1 MPLLRKLNQ
10 LNLNRKT
17 PLYNKAKN
25 CPTGGAGRA
34 PQGMS
39 ESRGRRVGE
48 LVGCRFDPINKG
60 NGDHLLKRIFGSM
73 ALLLRLRRL
82 GQVYIIIPFATYSI
96 NQNHIK
102 YCCKRRY
109 YVKEGFELIRGSAAG
124 RCIENRGSTT
134 DSNPD

>member
-1 MPLLRKLNQ
+1 MSLMLKFNT
-10 LNLNRKT
+10 LNLNRNT
-17 PLYNKAKN
+17 LQICNYKN
-25 CPTGGAGRA
+25 SPTGVAGRA
-34 PQGMS
+34 PQEMS
-39 ESRGRRVGE
+39 ESRGWRAGD
-48 LVGCRFDPINKG
+48 LVGCRFAIFSKG
-60 NGDHLLKRIFGSM
+60 NADHLLKRIFGSM

-82 GQVYIIIPFATYSI
+82 GQVYIISPFATYSI

-109 YVKEGFELIRGSAAG
+109 YVKEGFELHRESAAG